1 MLNLVDR
8 IRCAVS
14 TGKMSK
20 LKLDDSM
27 VTTRKPELLA
37 EHLEKPKL
45 AVVDALRIPGVL
57 EDRAI
62 DVDGFG
68 VEVLQ
73 RVRAQRPLA
82 EVLLLRNELLVE
94 GRDRRDVLRL
104 VEQLAKYRSYKH
116 QAAIGNVCE
125 PKVSLEPLRGQN
137 VVAALENALDVVG
150 LVVSPDHFDGP
161 GIRERAQ
168 IPDASKRQCIVKVH

>member
-1 MLNLVDR
+1 
-8 IRCAVS
+8 
-14 TGKMSK
+14 MSK

-62 DVDGFG
+62 DVDGYG

-94 GRDRRDVLRL
+94 GRDRRDVDRKSTRL
-104 VEQLAKYRSYKH
+104 NSSHLGISY
-116 QAAIGNVCE
+116 AVFC
-125 PKVSLEPLRGQN
+125 
-137 VVAALENALDVVG
+137 
-150 LVVSPDHFDGP
+150 
-161 GIRERAQ
+161 
-168 IPDASKRQCIVKVH
+168 